1 MLLNCMGLELSEAF
15 LRVSKAISNKITNPI
30 LEGIKLSA
38 EDNVL
43 TLSATDTD
51 LSIEKKIKA
60 DVKIE
65 GETVV
70 PGKFITEF
78 VKKLSSS
85 EIELEVNKKNQ
96 LLIRYDDN
104 ESVIQCY
111 NPIEYPGFKKLKTDE
126 WFGISQKDLKTLI
139 NKTIF
144 SVALDDSR
152 PILKGVLFDI
162 SQKELSA
169 VALDG
174 YRLAF
179 VKKKASS
186 NVKKSIVVP
195 TRSLN
200 EISKLLDDT
209 DDIINVYIDS
219 NAIMIDTVDTK
230 IISRLLEGDFVN
242 YKQIIPVNFE
252 TYVIL
257 NKTQLED
264 ALERVSLLSKVGQN
278 NFVKFDIKENSLLL
292 TSNSEIGNIKEKI
305 NAVLNGKDVT
315 IAFNPR
321 FILEVLKPHFKEFL
335 YDEFRF
341 FFNTG
346 ADSNVRNKLA
356 HGLCDVI
363 EIMGFAP
370 YLWWLAIKMYWC
382 DNEIFQERQD

>member
-321 FILEVLKPHFKEFL
+321 FILEVLKANSDEFVKLCLNSPSNPCVIVPTESDEFL
-335 YDEFRF
+335 YLVLPVRM
-341 FFNTG
+341 FN
-346 ADSNVRNKLA
+346 
-356 HGLCDVI
+356 
-363 EIMGFAP
+363 
-370 YLWWLAIKMYWC
+370 
-382 DNEIFQERQD
+382 

>member
-1 MLLNCMGLELSEAF
+1 MLLNCSGLELSDAF
-15 LRVSKAISNKITNPI
+15 LRVSKALSNKPTNPI
-30 LEGIKLSA
+30 LEGIKISA
-38 EDNVL
+38 EDNEL

-60 DVKIE
+60 DIKVE

-78 VKKLSSS
+78 VKKLSNS
-85 EIELEVNKKNQ
+85 EIELEVNDKNQ
-96 LLIRYDDN
+96 LLIRYDGN
-104 ESVIQCY
+104 ESIIQCY
-111 NPIEYPGFKKLKTDE
+111 NVIEYPGFKKLKTDE
-126 WFGISQKDLKTLI
+126 WFGISQKDLKALI
-139 NKTIF
+139 SKTIF

-162 SQKELSA
+162 DQKEISA

-174 YRLAF
+174 YRLAR
-179 VKKKASS
+179 VKKKATA
-186 NVKKSIVVP
+186 NVKKQIVIP

-200 EISKLLDDT
+200 EISKLLDDS

-242 YKQIIPVNFE
+242 YKQIIPMNYETFVIVNK
-252 TYVIL
+252 L
-257 NKTQLED
+257 QLED

-278 NFVKFDIKENSLLL
+278 NFVKFDIKEGAVQL

-305 NAVLNGKDVT
+305 SAVLNGKDVT

-321 FILEVLKPHFKEFL
+321 FILESLKASNDEFVKLCLNTSSNPCVIVPTEGDEFL
-335 YDEFRF
+335 YLILP
-341 FFNTG
+341 
-346 ADSNVRNKLA
+346 VRMF
-356 HGLCDVI
+356 G
-363 EIMGFAP
+363 
-370 YLWWLAIKMYWC
+370 
-382 DNEIFQERQD
+382 

>member
-1 MLLNCMGLELSEAF
+1 MLLNCSGLELSDAF
-15 LRVSKAISNKITNPI
+15 LRVSKALSNKPTNPI
-30 LEGIKLSA
+30 LEGIKISA
-38 EDNVL
+38 EDNEL

-60 DVKIE
+60 DIKVE

-78 VKKLSSS
+78 VKKLSNS
-85 EIELEVNKKNQ
+85 EIELEVNDKNQ
-96 LLIRYDDN
+96 LLIRYDGN
-104 ESVIQCY
+104 ESIIQCY
-111 NPIEYPGFKKLKTDE
+111 NVIEYPGFKKLKTDE
-126 WFGISQKDLKTLI
+126 WFGISQKDLKALI
-139 NKTIF
+139 SKTIF

-162 SQKELSA
+162 DQKEISA

-174 YRLAF
+174 YRLAR
-179 VKKKASS
+179 VKKKSTA
-186 NVKKSIVVP
+186 NIKKQIVVP

-200 EISKLLDDT
+200 EISKLLDDS

-242 YKQIIPVNFE
+242 YKQIIPMNYETFVIVNK
-252 TYVIL
+252 L
-257 NKTQLED
+257 QLED

-278 NFVKFDIKENSLLL
+278 NFVKFDIKEGAVQL

-305 NAVLNGKDVT
+305 SAVLNGKDVT

-321 FILEVLKPHFKEFL
+321 FILESLKASNDEFVKLCLNTSSNPCVIVPTEGDEFL
-335 YDEFRF
+335 YLILP
-341 FFNTG
+341 
-346 ADSNVRNKLA
+346 VRMF
-356 HGLCDVI
+356 G
-363 EIMGFAP
+363 
-370 YLWWLAIKMYWC
+370 
-382 DNEIFQERQD
+382 

>member
-1 MLLNCMGLELSEAF
+1 MLLNCMGLELSDAF
-15 LRVSKAISNKITNPI
+15 LRVSKAISNKVTNPI

-38 EDNVL
+38 EDNEL

-60 DVKIE
+60 DIKIE

-78 VKKLSSS
+78 VKKLSNSD
-85 EIELEVNKKNQ
+85 IELEVNEKNQ
-96 LLIRYDDN
+96 LLIRYDGN

-111 NPIEYPGFKKLKTDE
+111 NSVEYPGFRKISTEE
-126 WFGISQKDLKTLI
+126 WFGISKKDLKTII

-162 SQKELSA
+162 DQKEINA

-174 YRLAF
+174 YRLSR
-179 VKKKASS
+179 VKKKVTS
-186 NVKKSIVVP
+186 NFKKQIVVP
-195 TRSLN
+195 ARSLN
-200 EISKLLDDT
+200 EISKLIEDEDE
-209 DDIINVYIDS
+209 IINIYVDS
-219 NAIMIDTVDTK
+219 NAIMIDTTDTK

-242 YKQIIPVNFE
+242 YKQIIPMNYETFVIVNK
-252 TYVIL
+252 VQI
-257 NKTQLED
+257 ED

-278 NFVKFDIKENSLLL
+278 NFVKFDIKESSVLL

-305 NAVLNGKDVT
+305 SAVLNGKDVT

-321 FILEVLKPHFKEFL
+321 FILESLKANSDEFVKLCLNTPSNPCVIVPTEGDEFL
-335 YDEFRF
+335 YLILP
-341 FFNTG
+341 
-346 ADSNVRNKLA
+346 VRMF
-356 HGLCDVI
+356 G
-363 EIMGFAP
+363 
-370 YLWWLAIKMYWC
+370 
-382 DNEIFQERQD
+382 

>member
-1 MLLNCMGLELSEAF
+1 MLLNCSGLELSDAF
-15 LRVSKAISNKITNPI
+15 LRVSKALSNKPTNPI
-30 LEGIKLSA
+30 LEGIKISA
-38 EDNVL
+38 EDNEL

-60 DVKIE
+60 DIKVE

-78 VKKLSSS
+78 VKKLSNS
-85 EIELEVNKKNQ
+85 EIELEVNDKNQ
-96 LLIRYDDN
+96 LLIRYDGN
-104 ESVIQCY
+104 ESIIQCY
-111 NPIEYPGFKKLKTDE
+111 NVIEYPGFKKLKTDE
-126 WFGISQKDLKTLI
+126 WFGISQKELKARI
-139 NKTIF
+139 SKTIF

-162 SQKELSA
+162 DQKEISA

-174 YRLAF
+174 YRLAR
-179 VKKKASS
+179 VKKKSTA
-186 NVKKSIVVP
+186 NVKKQIVVP

-200 EISKLLDDT
+200 EISKLLDDS

-242 YKQIIPVNFE
+242 YKQIIPMNYETFVIVNK
-252 TYVIL
+252 L
-257 NKTQLED
+257 QLED

-278 NFVKFDIKENSLLL
+278 NFVKFDIKEGAVQL

-305 NAVLNGKDVT
+305 SAVLNGKDVT

-321 FILEVLKPHFKEFL
+321 FILESLKASNDEFVKLCLNTSSNPCVIVPTEGDEFL
-335 YDEFRF
+335 YLILP
-341 FFNTG
+341 
-346 ADSNVRNKLA
+346 VRMF
-356 HGLCDVI
+356 G
-363 EIMGFAP
+363 
-370 YLWWLAIKMYWC
+370 
-382 DNEIFQERQD
+382 

>member
-1 MLLNCMGLELSEAF
+1 MLLNCSGLELSDAF
-15 LRVSKAISNKITNPI
+15 LRVSKALSNKPTNPI
-30 LEGIKLSA
+30 LEGIKISA
-38 EDNVL
+38 EDNEL

-60 DVKIE
+60 DIKVE

-78 VKKLSSS
+78 VKKLSNS
-85 EIELEVNKKNQ
+85 EIELEVNDKNQ
-96 LLIRYDDN
+96 LLIRYDGN
-104 ESVIQCY
+104 ESIIQCY
-111 NPIEYPGFKKLKTDE
+111 NVIEYPGFKKLKTDE
-126 WFGISQKDLKTLI
+126 RFGISQKDLKALI
-139 NKTIF
+139 SKTIF

-162 SQKELSA
+162 DQKEISA

-174 YRLAF
+174 YRLAR
-179 VKKKASS
+179 VKKKSTA
-186 NVKKSIVVP
+186 NVKKQIVVP

-200 EISKLLDDT
+200 EISKLLDDS

-242 YKQIIPVNFE
+242 YKQIIPMNYETFVIVNK
-252 TYVIL
+252 L
-257 NKTQLED
+257 QLED

-278 NFVKFDIKENSLLL
+278 NFVKFDIKEGAVQL

-305 NAVLNGKDVT
+305 SAVLNGKDVT

-321 FILEVLKPHFKEFL
+321 FILESLKASNDEFVKLCLNTSSNPCVIVPTEGDEFL
-335 YDEFRF
+335 YLILP
-341 FFNTG
+341 
-346 ADSNVRNKLA
+346 VRMF
-356 HGLCDVI
+356 G
-363 EIMGFAP
+363 
-370 YLWWLAIKMYWC
+370 
-382 DNEIFQERQD
+382 

>member
-1 MLLNCMGLELSEAF
+1 MLLNCSGLELSDAF
-15 LRVSKAISNKITNPI
+15 LRVSKALSNKPTNPI
-30 LEGIKLSA
+30 LEGIKISA
-38 EDNVL
+38 EDNEL

-60 DVKIE
+60 DIKVE

-78 VKKLSSS
+78 VKKLSNS
-85 EIELEVNKKNQ
+85 EIELEVNDKNQ
-96 LLIRYDDN
+96 LLIRYDGN
-104 ESVIQCY
+104 ESIIQCY
-111 NPIEYPGFKKLKTDE
+111 NVIEYPGFKKLKTDE
-126 WFGISQKDLKTLI
+126 WFGISQKDLKALI
-139 NKTIF
+139 SKTIF

-162 SQKELSA
+162 DQKEISA

-174 YRLAF
+174 YRLAR
-179 VKKKASS
+179 VKKKSTA
-186 NVKKSIVVP
+186 NVKKQIVVP

-200 EISKLLDDT
+200 EISKLLDDS

-242 YKQIIPVNFE
+242 YKQIIPMNYETFVIVNK
-252 TYVIL
+252 L
-257 NKTQLED
+257 QLED

-278 NFVKFDIKENSLLL
+278 NFVKFDIKEGAVQL

-305 NAVLNGKDVT
+305 SAVLNGKDVT

-321 FILEVLKPHFKEFL
+321 FILESLKASNDEFVKLCLNTSSNPCVIVPTEGDEFL
-335 YDEFRF
+335 YLILP
-341 FFNTG
+341 
-346 ADSNVRNKLA
+346 VRMF
-356 HGLCDVI
+356 G
-363 EIMGFAP
+363 
-370 YLWWLAIKMYWC
+370 
-382 DNEIFQERQD
+382 

>member
-1 MLLNCMGLELSEAF
+1 MLLNCSGLELSDAF
-15 LRVSKAISNKITNPI
+15 LRVSKALSNKPTNPI
-30 LEGIKLSA
+30 LEGIKISA
-38 EDNVL
+38 EDNEL

-60 DVKIE
+60 DIKVE

-78 VKKLSSS
+78 VKKLSNS
-85 EIELEVNKKNQ
+85 EIELEVNDKNQ
-96 LLIRYDDN
+96 LLIRYDGN
-104 ESVIQCY
+104 ESIIQCY
-111 NPIEYPGFKKLKTDE
+111 NVIEYPGFKKLKTDE
-126 WFGISQKDLKTLI
+126 WFGISQKYLKALI
-139 NKTIF
+139 SKTIF

-162 SQKELSA
+162 DQKEISA

-174 YRLAF
+174 YRLAR
-179 VKKKASS
+179 VKKKSTA
-186 NVKKSIVVP
+186 NVKKQIVVP

-200 EISKLLDDT
+200 EISKLLDDS

-242 YKQIIPVNFE
+242 YKQIIPMNYETFVIVNK
-252 TYVIL
+252 L
-257 NKTQLED
+257 QLED

-278 NFVKFDIKENSLLL
+278 NFVKFDIKEGAVQL

-305 NAVLNGKDVT
+305 SAVLNGKDVT

-321 FILEVLKPHFKEFL
+321 FILESLKASNDEFVKLCLNTSSNPCVIVPTEGDEFL
-335 YDEFRF
+335 YLILP
-341 FFNTG
+341 
-346 ADSNVRNKLA
+346 VRMF
-356 HGLCDVI
+356 G
-363 EIMGFAP
+363 
-370 YLWWLAIKMYWC
+370 
-382 DNEIFQERQD
+382 

>member
-1 MLLNCMGLELSEAF
+1 MLLNCSGLELSDAF
-15 LRVSKAISNKITNPI
+15 LRVSKALSNKPTNPI
-30 LEGIKLSA
+30 LEGIKISA
-38 EDNVL
+38 EDNEL

-60 DVKIE
+60 DIKVE

-78 VKKLSSS
+78 VKKLSNS
-85 EIELEVNKKNQ
+85 EIELEVNDKNQ
-96 LLIRYDDN
+96 LLIRYDGN
-104 ESVIQCY
+104 ESIIQCY
-111 NPIEYPGFKKLKTDE
+111 NVIEYPGFKKLKTDE
-126 WFGISQKDLKTLI
+126 WFGISQKDLKALI
-139 NKTIF
+139 SKTIF

-162 SQKELSA
+162 DQKEISA

-174 YRLAF
+174 YRLAR
-179 VKKKASS
+179 VKKKATA
-186 NVKKSIVVP
+186 NVKKQIVIP

-200 EISKLLDDT
+200 EISKLLDDS

-242 YKQIIPVNFE
+242 YKQIIPMNYETFVIVNK
-252 TYVIL
+252 L
-257 NKTQLED
+257 QLED

-278 NFVKFDIKENSLLL
+278 NFVKFDIKEGAVQL

-305 NAVLNGKDVT
+305 SAVLNGKDVT

-321 FILEVLKPHFKEFL
+321 FILESLKASNDEFIKLCLNTSSNPCVIVPTEGDEFL
-335 YDEFRF
+335 YLILP
-341 FFNTG
+341 
-346 ADSNVRNKLA
+346 VRMF
-356 HGLCDVI
+356 G
-363 EIMGFAP
+363 
-370 YLWWLAIKMYWC
+370 
-382 DNEIFQERQD
+382 